1 MWIPISLLLQFCYGY
16 NMLHNRYMFSSV
28 KNLMDRCENL
38 MKWHYFE
45 LVIPDLQYKITTETE
60 FGRNFVVKKA
70 RETVSVLMIITPL
83 VIKYVYFSS
92 WCKIKDELCSF
103 VSQYSR
109 FCWSQCFN
117 CNAASLCQTMK
128 TSSIAALRLK
138 RGNQHQKWLYS
149 ETNKESSSP
158 NSPCVLFFF
167 FNQVF
172 KLKLVTGC
180 NVAFYC

>member
-16 NMLHNRYMFSSV
+16 NMLHNRYMFSLV

-83 VIKYVYFSS
+83 VKNMFIFHPGV
-92 WCKIKDELCSF
+92 
-103 VSQYSR
+103 
-109 FCWSQCFN
+109 
-117 CNAASLCQTMK
+117 
-128 TSSIAALRLK
+128 RLK
-138 RGNQHQKWLYS
+138 MNFVHLSHNR
-149 ETNKESSSP
+149 
-158 NSPCVLFFF
+158 
-167 FNQVF
+167 
-172 KLKLVTGC
+172 
-180 NVAFYC
+180 VAFVDHNGSTAMLLVFVRQWRLAVLQHRGWNMEINIKSDSIVRQIKKVHLLTPLVSFF